1 MNDDTGTEFSHTD
14 EDLLLDRLLARAD
27 EAVLKSLETA
37 LQHEVGLTQIF
48 QSSPSRAT
56 RRRSGTRPRV
66 TPKRPPQDA
75 ITDQQRGSQ
84 RP

>member
-1 MNDDTGTEFSHTD
+1 MNDDVSTEISYGD
-14 EDLLLDRLLARAD
+14 EDPLLDQLLACAD
-27 EAVLKSLETA
+27 DAVLASLETA
-37 LQHEVGLTQIF
+37 LDHEAGLAHIF
-48 QSSPSRAT
+48 QLSSSHTR
-56 RRRSGTRPRV
+56 RRRSGARPRV